1 MYAARMMQSID
12 LFLLKRLIDEE
23 KGLFGTIIFFWIQ
36 TAIEYVFINK
46 NWMIYNEIRVVSN
59 AKYFEVRDGESG
71 DCFGI
76 EVVFLLFVLC
86 RLRKIRVQR
95 STLALLS

>member
-1 MYAARMMQSID
+1 MYATRMMQSID

-46 NWMIYNEIRVVSN
+46 NWMINNGIRVGSN
-59 AKYFEVRDGESG
+59 AKYFKVRDGESG

-76 EVVFLLFVLC
+76 DV
-86 RLRKIRVQR
+86 
-95 STLALLS
+95 